1 MLFGSLDDDIVK
13 IKVRTKRDTGPK
25 KGSLAFDLP
34 KFKMFT
40 REDKL
45 CRLVSRC

>member
-1 MLFGSLDDDIVK
+1 MFFGSSDDNIVK

-25 KGSLAFDLP
+25 KWILPFDLP
-34 KFKMFT
+34 KFKFKMFT

-45 CRLVSRC
+45 SRS